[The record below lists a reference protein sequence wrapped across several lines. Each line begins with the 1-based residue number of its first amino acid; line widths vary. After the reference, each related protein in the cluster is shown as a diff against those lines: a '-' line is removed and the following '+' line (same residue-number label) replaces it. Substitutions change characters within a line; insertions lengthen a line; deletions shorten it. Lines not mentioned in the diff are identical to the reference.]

1 MAAQGKEAAVRR
13 ECEVAAA
20 EVRAQLSN
28 AKQEVAVKA
37 ALADS
42 WEREV
47 QQLCKRLDKVLRFS
61 LLHLH

>member
-1 MAAQGKEAAVRR
+1 MRR